1 MNLTPLFPMPVGQ
14 FKFDREL
21 TKKEYAFMV
30 NQEKKQN
37 IGNTT
42 SADRKILDHKQ
53 FKELRKFVDDSLNKY
68 FEEVY
73 KPAFDVKLRIT
84 QSWINYTEPGQYHH
98 KHAHPNSVFSAV
110 FYVDAD
116 PEVDKIYFYQP
127 HGYKQINF
135 KAKEWNI
142 FNSESWWLP
151 VESGSLVVFPSS
163 FEHSVEVKSG
173 TNTRISLAL
182 NTFPMGYVG
191 DDDSL
196 TGLHL

>member
-1 MNLTPLFPMPVGQ
+1 MNIVSLYPTAVGQ

-21 TKKEYAFMV
+21 TKKEYAFMET
-30 NQEKKQN
+30 QEKKQN
-37 IGNTT
+37 VGNTT
-42 SADRKILDHKQ
+42 SADRKILEHKQ
-53 FKELRKFVDDSLNKY
+53 FKELRKFIDSSIHEY
-68 FEEVY
+68 FDEIY
-73 KPAFDVKLRIT
+73 KPEFDVKLRIT
-84 QSWINYTEPGQYHH
+84 QSWLNYTEPGQYHH
-98 KHAHPNSVFSAV
+98 KHAHPNSVLSAV

-116 PEVDKIYFYQP
+116 PEVDKIYFYPPQS
-127 HGYKQINF
+127 YKQINF
-135 KAKEWNI
+135 KPRDWNL

-151 VESGSLVVFPSS
+151 VESGSLVVFPSH

-182 NTFPMGYVG
+182 NTFPTGYVG